1 MNWPVDHSLPTA
13 GLEVQHGW
21 IPLIHVP
28 EWWSG
33 ISGNWENTEYK
44 QILRFPNVA
53 KGWFCHHTL
62 HGILNLTW
70 FLFFLQSQF
79 SLAKKT
85 NDFTKDA
92 YNRLFPFLLTEHPHG
107 QQDNRVMAKSV
118 GSEVRFPAF
127 ESCSVSHLP
136 LIYVIL
142 DLKLNLY
149 FLISNLGMVGF
160 IKGTSE
166 IGKAPRIMS
175 ETY

>member
-92 YNRLFPFLLTEHPHG
+92 YNQLFPFLLTEHPHG

-118 GSEVRFPAF
+118 VLKSDFQHLNPAL
-127 ESCSVSHLP
+127 SPISPSYMWSWTWNWTSISSL
-136 LIYVIL
+136 VIWGWWVL
-142 DLKLNLY
+142 LR
-149 FLISNLGMVGF
+149 VHQ
-160 IKGTSE
+160 
-166 IGKAPRIMS
+166 R
-175 ETY
+175 